1 MFEKRRRWTGWMLA
15 LTMMLSLAPQGVLAG
30 ELTPPAVHEEE
41 TGGGASAAVESVGTG
56 AETGISSSQENGP
69 GSSGGENAQPESDA
83 SKNSTGEN
91 AQPESDASKN
101 STGGNTQPGTDTS
114 ENAPENTQAGDD
126 ASEKSAQENVQPG
139 TDASMNGGENAE
151 SVTGS
156 VTDEASSEA
165 GGSSASS
172 EGSHPAVALEAT
184 ADDGTSIHIDA
195 PEGAFPEGIHVTVK
209 AVEPDQ
215 ILDALRTASDDPE
228 LAA

>member
-101 STGGNTQPGTDTS
+101 STGENAQPESDASKNSTGGNTQPGTDTS
-114 ENAPENTQAGDD
+114 ENAPENIQAGDD
-126 ASEKSAQENVQPG
+126 ASEKKCTGKCSAG
-139 TDASMNGGENAE
+139 NGRINERRRE
-151 SVTGS
+151 
-156 VTDEASSEA
+156 
-165 GGSSASS
+165 
-172 EGSHPAVALEAT
+172 
-184 ADDGTSIHIDA
+184 
-195 PEGAFPEGIHVTVK
+195 
-209 AVEPDQ
+209 
-215 ILDALRTASDDPE
+215 R
-228 LAA
+228 

>member
-1 MFEKRRRWTGWMLA
+1 MLA
-15 LTMMLSLAPQGVLAG
+15 LTMMLSLASQGVLAG

-41 TGGGASAAVESVGTG
+41 TGGGASAAAESVGTG

-91 AQPESDASKN
+91 TQPESDASKNSTGENAQPESDASKN
-101 STGGNTQPGTDTS
+101 STG
-114 ENAPENTQAGDD
+114 ENT
-126 ASEKSAQENVQPG
+126 QPG

>member
-56 AETGISSSQENGP
+56 AETGISSRQENGP
-69 GSSGGENAQPESDA
+69 GSSG
-83 SKNSTGEN
+83 GEN

-114 ENAPENTQAGDD
+114 ENAPENIQAGDD